1 MAKENNVL
9 QIGSIN
15 LPAFTNDAHFI
26 YMKDVEETMEGTEAV
41 KAIPNVKTAVAVL
54 KVAVAEEDKYLMLS
68 KKSPFTA
75 QLAAKD
81 KERDSLLRGYR
92 STVKGFLRMPTASMA
107 HAATE
112 LWQHLK
118 DYNIDPDMQL
128 ERETSRIMNLVDD
141 LHMKYSAQVTLLGLS
156 AYVDA
161 LEQANE
167 AVNDLLLNRTEE
179 QSKQVVGALRKAR
192 KVSDEA
198 YLNAVRLINAVV
210 VVGTDK
216 DFVPLIK
223 FLNENIK
230 RYKEQVMTHS
240 KKNDDDIVGN
250 ADREEYPS
258 DKRVDEPTGE

>member
-26 YMKDVEETMEGTEAV
+26 YMKDVEETMEGTDAV
-41 KAIPNVKTAVAVL
+41 KAIPNVKTAVAAL
-54 KVAVAEEDKYLMLS
+54 KAAVAEEDKYLMLS

-107 HAATE
+107 HAAAE

-156 AYVDA
+156 GYVDA

-216 DFVPLIK
+216 DFAPLIK

>member
-156 AYVDA
+156 GYVDA
-161 LEQANE
+161 LPPM
-167 AVNDLLLNRTEE
+167 
-179 QSKQVVGALRKAR
+179 
-192 KVSDEA
+192 
-198 YLNAVRLINAVV
+198 I
-210 VVGTDK
+210 
-216 DFVPLIK
+216 
-223 FLNENIK
+223 
-230 RYKEQVMTHS
+230 
-240 KKNDDDIVGN
+240 
-250 ADREEYPS
+250 
-258 DKRVDEPTGE
+258 